1 VPNSAYE
8 DLDNH
13 LTMIIDCFVQELE
26 EMSGESF
33 VLILDE
39 YDRSD
44 AADDL
49 QRLIE
54 RLAIALPKNCHLVI
68 NSRTLPRIS
77 WISLIVQNRVSMLVN
92 DTVIREDFYGFQND
106 SNGTLEVYAL
116 GPGFVLL
123 DNEYIDSWE
132 GHLPRL
138 LFFFALDRPVVTRSD
153 ICTSFWP
160 ELHDEQAVNVFHVTK
175 RRLHKALDA
184 DVLVHEDGYYRINH
198 ELHIYYDVLDFAAS
212 LVRGR
217 SGDATQRLEA
227 YQRAATLYRG
237 PFLQGHQDTWIVQR
251 RADFRVGYV
260 EALKH
265 IAGVWQERQRP
276 EQALAI
282 LQKGLVE
289 DLRMDDLSA
298 EVMKLYMQLG
308 RRNEAVAHYQ
318 RVVQDY
324 QKVNRQPSMMLHT
337 VYQEITA

>member
-1 VPNSAYE
+1 
-8 DLDNH
+8 
-13 LTMIIDCFVQELE
+13 
-26 EMSGESF
+26 
-33 VLILDE
+33 
-39 YDRSD
+39 
-44 AADDL
+44 
-49 QRLIE
+49 
-54 RLAIALPKNCHLVI
+54 
-68 NSRTLPRIS
+68 
-77 WISLIVQNRVSMLVN
+77 MLVN

-289 DLRMDDLSA
+289 NLRMDDLSG
-298 EVMKLYMQLG
+298 EVMKLYTQLG